1 MKIEDA
7 AGHGIRGFREK
18 PDNATRLAVVGE
30 EGYIRHLINLRGRTD
45 ISEGHLSVWPGPV
58 FTQKQINF
66 IGLFRVLMFLP
77 GSQDRETAIE
87 TLRTLPA
94 VRMECCHV
102 VDPGAASSI
111 SDQTAA
117 PVHRYPFDDFSLGHP
132 SKRIVYGKGPPEHR
146 GKDATKARQDLR
158 VSGSG
163 SPSADDLSNRRQVQT
178 YHAILEE
185 TDTVFVKQPCRRS
198 PECCEQKGSYPVR
211 RLSAEAG
218 VDNRPDGNVKHTA
231 GAKPAA

>member
-18 PDNATRLAVVGE
+18 PDNATCLAVVGE

-102 VDPGAASSI
+102 VDPGAASTI

-158 VSGSG
+158 VSGRVARAPTTCPTGGRFRLTTPFSKKQIR
-163 SPSADDLSNRRQVQT
+163 SLSNSRAVAAPSAANRKDRTRCV
-178 YHAILEE
+178 
-185 TDTVFVKQPCRRS
+185 
-198 PECCEQKGSYPVR
+198 GSLPKP
-211 RLSAEAG
+211 AWIIA
-218 VDNRPDGNVKHTA
+218 DGNVKHTA